1 MNMLAL
7 EKAQEIER
15 VKKEALVI
23 RRENHKLIEKNR
35 ENIIENKK
43 QTRNKIHE
51 DILESRATIKN
62 FFVQKHQQIVESNSQ
77 EVKHLNIKR
86 VK

>member
-1 MNMLAL
+1 MSMLAL

-35 ENIIENKK
+35 ENE
-43 QTRNKIHE
+43 R
-51 DILESRATIKN
+51 
-62 FFVQKHQQIVESNSQ
+62 
-77 EVKHLNIKR
+77 
-86 VK
+86 